1 MKKTVIVLLAAFF
14 VMSFSLTISVP
25 TLFAQNTV
33 KVGVPN
39 SLTGRHAPFGQHMKR
54 AFEMAQEEINSAGGI
69 KGKKLELIHEDDQSK
84 PEISITVTQKLIQ
97 DSSILMLTGQYS
109 SSNTYPACALAEKA
123 KMPFM
128 VSTAA
133 ADNITT
139 SGWKYIFRL
148 AQPAT
153 DFDTGLQ
160 DWLLKEAKPKSVVMI
175 YENTLFGTSTAKA
188 MKKWADDNKVNV
200 PIFEAYEAGLVD
212 FKPLLFK
219 LKAVNP
225 DVVYAISYLMDAT
238 LIARQMKEI
247 DFNPRAFTG
256 SAAGYSIPEFLTGAG
271 EAGELVYA
279 STMWEK
285 TVPFPGAREFDAKY
299 QKMHNVKPPYHSAQ
313 AYASAYVC
321 ADILKRAKSLT
332 REAIRDSMAETDM
345 MTIYGPVKFGSY
357 GPFKQQAKLPTL
369 VLQVQKQKFE
379 VIWPT
384 SASTA
389 KWVYPVPKWNDRK

>member
-1 MKKTVIVLLAAFF
+1 MKKTGMVLFSVFF
-14 VMSFSLTISVP
+14 MLSFGLTVSIP
-25 TLFAQNTV
+25 TLFAQDTV

-54 AFEMAQEEINSAGGI
+54 AFDIGAEEINAAGGI
-69 KGKKLELIHEDDQSK
+69 KGKKFVLVHEDDQSK

-133 ADNITT
+133 ADNITQ

-247 DFNPRAFTG
+247 DFNPKAFTG

-285 TVPFPGAREFDAKY
+285 TVPYPGAKEFDAKY

-332 REAIRDSMAETDM
+332 REAIRESMAATDM

-357 GPFKQQAKLPTL
+357 GKFTHQAKLPTL
-369 VLQVQKQKFE
+369 VLQVLKQKFE
-379 VIWPT
+379 VVWPT
-384 SASTA
+384 SAATA
-389 KWVYPVPKWNDRK
+389 KWVYPVTKWSDRK